1 MGCSDCDCA
10 SMMSSRLARRIRR
23 MTASY
28 QFFGDL
34 HRSRP
39 ITTIHNHE
47 NQPLSS
53 RNAPFSLTPPATLKT
68 SKTPCAANQL
78 STVPSPSAAA
88 KNVKLPNETTMTAWP
103 PPAMKKREIVELRNE
118 RAPQGRKSPV
128 GESPT

>member
-1 MGCSDCDCA
+1 
-10 SMMSSRLARRIRR
+10 MMSSRLARTHLQ

-28 QFFGDL
+28 QFFREL
-34 HRSRP
+34 PRTP
-39 ITTIHNHE
+39 TITPIHNHE

-68 SKTPCAANQL
+68 SKTPCAANQP

-103 PPAMKKREIVELRNE
+103 PPAMRKHEIVELRNE
-118 RAPQGRKSPV
+118 NSKLLKLRKNISPLA
-128 GESPT
+128 SIFCATNA